1 MNCIT
6 EDDDKRTSCKNLFGM
21 NTQSVSENTQGNMD
35 ELVKLTN
42 IFYIGTSF
50 KVQSIQDSI

>member
-35 ELVKLTN
+35 ELLGLCSGKF
-42 IFYIGTSF
+42 IS
-50 KVQSIQDSI
+50 K